1 MAEKSLAAL
10 RARRRA
16 AARAER
22 DAAFARSLEFW
33 SRLTA
38 VAPDPDGEHIW
49 ILLAPPKA
57 GGAKG

>member
-22 DAAFARSLEFW
+22 DADIARKIDYW
-33 SRLTA
+33 SRVKG